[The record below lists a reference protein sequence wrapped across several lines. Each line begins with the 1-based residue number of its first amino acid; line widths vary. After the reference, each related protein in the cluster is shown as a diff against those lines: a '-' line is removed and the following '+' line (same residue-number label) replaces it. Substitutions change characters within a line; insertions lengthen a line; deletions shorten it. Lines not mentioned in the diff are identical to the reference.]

1 MDLDKLLKGEMG
13 FTNFLFICW
22 KALGL
27 PKPTAVQL
35 DVAYCLQHGSKR
47 MIIQAFRGV
56 GKSYICSAYVVW
68 RLLLN
73 PQLKIMVVSGS
84 RNRADDFTTFT
95 LALIGLL
102 GPITA
107 HLAPRDDQ
115 PCSKVA
121 FDVGPATP
129 SHSRSVTSRGITG
142 SLTGSRADLI
152 IADDIETWANSQTS
166 GVREKTFGA
175 VAEFES
181 MIKPE
186 DFCRIIYLGT
196 PQCEDTLYN
205 RLKGMNYITSIWP
218 ARMPE
223 NIDSYGESLAK
234 FVVESG
240 LSAGD
245 PIDPERFDH
254 DELYERELSMGRS
267 VFNLQFQLDT
277 TLSDKDRYPL
287 KLTDLIVMDLDNE
300 LVPEK
305 VTYAFD
311 ARYIDKDL
319 TCWGMGAD
327 SFYRPLQ
334 VVGGLMKPKMKVFT
348 IDPSGRGGDET
359 SYACASSY
367 GGQYFLH
374 ECSGLK
380 GGYEDHVLDKL
391 IEIIKV
397 QKPSLILIESNF
409 GDGMFRRIFE
419 KRLALAGVRIGC
431 EDVRNSIQKEK
442 RIIDT
447 LEPVMN
453 SHKLIVSRDL
463 LESDITSVSKYPRET
478 QRFYSLQYQMS
489 RITRD
494 RQSLKHDDR
503 IDALQMAIAY
513 LIDFAGQDAD
523 DQMKIH
529 SNALRDQAFKL
540 FSKGVKIGKDRS
552 PSSKYSTWMTRR

>member
-1 MDLDKLLKGEMG
+1 MDLNLILKGDQG
-13 FTNFLFICW
+13 FVNFLYICW

-27 PKPTAVQL
+27 PKPTPVQL
-35 DVAYCLQHGSKR
+35 DIAYAMQHGNKR

-68 RLLLN
+68 RLWLD
-73 PQLKIMVVSGS
+73 PQLKIMVISGS

-95 LALIGLL
+95 LALISLL

-107 HLAPRDDQ
+107 HLIPREDQ
-115 PCSKVA
+115 ACSKVA

-129 SHSRSVTSRGITG
+129 SHARSVTSRGITG

-152 IADDIETWANSQTS
+152 IADDIETWANSQTA

-181 MIKPE
+181 MLKPE
-186 DFCRIIYLGT
+186 DYCRIIYLGT

-205 RLKGMNYITSIWP
+205 RLKDMNYLTTIWP
-218 ARMPE
+218 SRMPE
-223 NIDSYGESLAK
+223 DVDAYGGMLADYITN
-234 FVVESG
+234 SG
-240 LSAGD
+240 LPVGA
-245 PIDPERFDH
+245 PVDPERFD
-254 DELYERELSMGRS
+254 DEELYERELSMGRS

-277 TLSDKDRYPL
+277 SLSDKDRYPL

-311 ARYIDKDL
+311 PRYLDKDL
-319 TCWGMGAD
+319 MCWGMGSD
-327 SFYRPLQ
+327 SFYRPFTI
-334 VVGGLMKPKMKVFT
+334 VGGLMKPKMKVLA

-359 SYACASSY
+359 SYASASSY

-374 ECSGLK
+374 ECSGIQ
-380 GGYEDHVLDKL
+380 GGYEDHVLDQL
-391 IEIIKV
+391 V
-397 QKPSLILIESNF
+397 QITKSEKPSIIVIESNF

-419 KRLALAGVRIGC
+419 KRLALSGIRIPC
-431 EDVRNSIQKEK
+431 VDVRSSIQKEK

-453 SHKLIVSRDL
+453 SHKLIVNRSL
-463 LESDITSVSKYPRET
+463 LERDITSVSVYPREK
-478 QRFYSLQYQMS
+478 QRFYSLQYQIS

-503 IDALQMAIAY
+503 LDALQMAIGY
-513 LIDFAGQDAD
+513 LLDFAGQDAD
-523 DQMKIH
+523 EQIH
-529 SNALRDQAFKL
+529 KVKEAQREAAYKL
-540 FSKGVKIGKDRS
+540 FAKGIKIGKDRS
-552 PSSKYSTWMTRR
+552 PSSKFHTWISR